1 MSTQITETTEQFLKH
16 LEQNYTNHQGR
27 GTAENLVDELLLSL
41 YPDIEP
47 AKTTHRMV
55 INSAHAR
62 FEKLERNQAADNDKW
77 VHVRQMDLFGSG
89 AFKLPA
95 AFLPKSIEEADQF
108 MTNKAQ
114 QEQAAADELAD
125 AWQRQQDKARH
136 VAAWSE
142 ELHKLKQ
149 GVIAVGMN
157 PEEVSVEQAIQEAA
171 KVQPFSASGTRPT
184 AERPLC

>member
-1 MSTQITETTEQFLKH
+1 MYTQVKETTEQFLKQ
-16 LEQNYTNHQGR
+16 LEQTYINHQGS
-27 GTAENLVDELLLSL
+27 EPMESMVNDLLLNL
-41 YPDIEP
+41 YPSVEP
-47 AKTTHRMV
+47 ESATYQMLV
-55 INSAHAR
+55 NSAQAR
-62 FEKLERNQAADNDKW
+62 QEKIDRKDATADDKW
-77 VHVRQMDLFGSG
+77 VHIRQMDMFGSG
-89 AFKLPA
+89 PFKLPA
-95 AFLPKSIEEADQF
+95 AFLPKSIEEADQL

-171 KVQPFSASGTRPT
+171 KVQPFAASGTRPT
-184 AERPLC
+184 AERPLR